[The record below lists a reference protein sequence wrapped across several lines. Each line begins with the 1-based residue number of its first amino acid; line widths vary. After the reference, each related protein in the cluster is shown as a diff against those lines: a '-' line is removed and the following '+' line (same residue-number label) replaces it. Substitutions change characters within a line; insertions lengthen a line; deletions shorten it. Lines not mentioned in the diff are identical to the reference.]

1 MYSKDPDPLPVCLV
15 NPMKFLILLER
26 YLFNRVK
33 RFLSF
38 NEGWSKYIYL
48 QTVHSVIDDI
58 ITVKT

>member
-1 MYSKDPDPLPVCLV
+1 
-15 NPMKFLILLER
+15 MKFLILLER

-48 QTVHSVIDDI
+48 QIVHSVIDDI